1 MSNTMFPG
9 LASLRIELS
18 DEVRDAQF
26 QAIVAA
32 LDQIPESGPA
42 VVPRWKTAWR
52 RWAVSVAALGTALV
66 PVAAIASDSAVPGDL
81 LYPVKLTVERIQI
94 IFDRDIDAEHRVSEL
109 ENLIDRQ
116 ADPLVIERHI
126 AQTAAVLGD
135 TFDREDLIERFDDAV
150 SDHGG
155 QIDDVPDIGLIP
167 RRKTEDAVGSD
178 STAPHHITDE
188 TTTTSTR
195 ESDRQSTTDDRT
207 SEFDSTSETT
217 VAGDDVEHPTSTHR
231 SDETSST
238 TEAGDGDAD
247 STGDGSRDDQP

>member
-32 LDQIPESGPA
+32 LDQIPETGPA
-42 VVPRWKTAWR
+42 VIPRWKTAWR

-116 ADPLVIERHI
+116 ADPLVIDRHI

-135 TFDREDLIERFDDAV
+135 TFDREDLIKRFDDAV
-150 SDHGG
+150 SDRGG
-155 QIDDVPDIGLIP
+155 QIDDVPDSDLVP
-167 RRKTEDAVGSD
+167 QNETEDAVRGD
-178 STAPHHITDE
+178 APSADPITDE

-207 SEFDSTSETT
+207 
-217 VAGDDVEHPTSTHR
+217 
-231 SDETSST
+231 
-238 TEAGDGDAD
+238 
-247 STGDGSRDDQP
+247 

>member
-26 QAIVAA
+26 HAIVAA
-32 LDQIPESGPA
+32 LDQIPTTAPA
-42 VVPRWKTAWR
+42 VIPRWKTAWR

-109 ENLIDRQ
+109 ENLIDRR
-116 ADPLVIERHI
+116 ADPSVIDRHI

-150 SDHGG
+150 SDHGD
-155 QIDDVPDIGLIP
+155 QIDDVLDGGLIP
-167 RRKTEDAVGSD
+167 RHETEDAVGSD
-178 STAPHHITDE
+178 APAPDRITDE

-195 ESDRQSTTDDRT
+195 
-207 SEFDSTSETT
+207 DSASETT
-217 VAGDDVEHPTSTHR
+217 VAGDDVERSPTTHR